1 MQYQISSDNIQMS
14 ESMIALTKEKFSKIE
29 SRLKHIPVEEQFAR
43 VVINSAP
50 ENTFEVKAIITFR
63 KKEYF
68 SDESDFTLETA
79 LIRVVNELTR
89 MMEKD
94 KDKWEQWEQKN
105 REIKRYGDVAGL
117 GGIEES
123 AGGTSESP
131 ETPEIPETSDDE

>member
-94 KDKWEQWEQKN
+94 KEKWEQWEQKN
-105 REIKRYGDVAGL
+105 RDIKRYGDVAGL

>member
-29 SRLKHIPVEEQFAR
+29 SRLKHIPAEEQFAR

-50 ENTFEVKAIITFR
+50 ENTFEVKANVTFR

-79 LIRVVNELTR
+79 LIKVVNELTR

-94 KDKWEQWEQKN
+94 KEKWEQWEQKN
-105 REIKRYGDVAGL
+105 REIKRYGDIVEVDGK
-117 GGIEES
+117 EE
-123 AGGTSESP
+123 GTPDILESP
-131 ETPEIPETSDDE
+131 VVSEIPDDE